1 MDVAVGPESVW
12 VTNHCDG
19 TLSRL
24 DVASETVIETI
35 ELGFHPRWLAVD
47 DGFAWVGVSE
57 NVFLPLCL

>member
-1 MDVAVGPESVW
+1 MDVAVGLESVW

-35 ELGFHPRWLAVD
+35 EIGFHPRWLAVD
-47 DGFAWVGVSE
+47 DRFAWVGVSE
-57 NVFLPLCL
+57 DVFVPACL